1 VAPQPIENKFKE
13 SFFIEQIMVV
23 GDAKKFVSAIIVP
36 SFSNI
41 EKWCSNNGITYNS
54 REELIRNPKVVAR
67 FNDIIDDLNKEF
79 GHIEQIKKFT
89 LITQEWTVP
98 GGDLTPTLKLKRK
111 HLLQKYAQEIDAM
124 YAE

>member
-1 VAPQPIENKFKE
+1 
-13 SFFIEQIMVV
+13 MVV

-41 EKWCSNNGITYNS
+41 EKWCSNNGITYNL

-111 HLLQKYAQEIDAM
+111 HLLQKYTREIDAM

>member
-1 VAPQPIENKFKE
+1 
-13 SFFIEQIMVV
+13 
-23 GDAKKFVSAIIVP
+23 VP

-41 EKWCSNNGITYNS
+41 EKWCSNNGLTYNS

>member
-1 VAPQPIENKFKE
+1 
-13 SFFIEQIMVV
+13 MVV